1 MNPLMLIK
9 PLLGVAKPLLSL
21 GGGLLKNPV
30 VDLVVSKTKGAIE
43 HKLQKD
49 KIIRAK
55 EIEGATN
62 VDLALINAQKDS
74 IKDEVVTIT
83 FMLLLLGHFCP
94 WTQPYMER
102 GWEILKNAD
111 PMFWI
116 IMSIIVSA
124 SMGVTGINKIFKKK

>member
-9 PLLGVAKPLLSL
+9 PLLGIAKPLLGL
-21 GGGLLKNPV
+21 GGGLLNNPV
-30 VDLVVSKTKGAIE
+30 TKLITEKTVGAIN
-43 HKLQKD
+43 HKIEKD

-55 EIEGATN
+55 EIEGATT
-62 VDLALINAQKDS
+62 VDVALINAQKDS

-83 FMLLLLGHFCP
+83 FMLILVCHFIP
-94 WTQPYMER
+94 YTQPYMAR

-116 IMSIIVSA
+116 IISIIVSA

>member
-9 PLLGVAKPLLSL
+9 PLLGIAKPLLGL
-21 GGGLLKNPV
+21 GGGLLNNPV
-30 VDLVVSKTKGAIE
+30 TKLIGEKTLGAIN
-43 HKLQKD
+43 HKIQKD

-55 EIEGATN
+55 EIEGATT
-62 VDLALINAQKDS
+62 VDVALINAQKDS

-83 FMLLLLGHFCP
+83 FMLILVCHFIP
-94 WTQPYMER
+94 YTQPYMAR

-116 IMSIIVSA
+116 IISIIVSA

>member
-9 PLLGVAKPLLSL
+9 PLLGIAKPLLGL
-21 GGGLLKNPV
+21 GGGLLNNPV
-30 VDLVVSKTKGAIE
+30 TKLITEKTVGAIN
-43 HKLQKD
+43 HKIEKD

-55 EIEGATN
+55 EIEGATT
-62 VDLALINAQKDS
+62 VDVALINAQKDS
-74 IKDEVVTIT
+74 IKDEVVTVT
-83 FMLLLLGHFCP
+83 FMLILVCHFIP
-94 WTQPYMER
+94 YTQPYMAR

-116 IMSIIVSA
+116 IISIIVSA

>member
-9 PLLGVAKPLLSL
+9 PLLGIAKPLLGL
-21 GGGLLKNPV
+21 GGGLLNNPV
-30 VDLVVSKTKGAIE
+30 TKLIGEKTLGAIN
-43 HKLQKD
+43 HKIQKD

-55 EIEGATN
+55 EIEGATT
-62 VDLALINAQKDS
+62 VDVALINAQKDS
-74 IKDEVVTIT
+74 IKDEVVTVT
-83 FMLLLLGHFCP
+83 FMLILVCHFIP
-94 WTQPYMER
+94 YTQPYMAR

-116 IMSIIVSA
+116 IISIIVSA

>member
-9 PLLGVAKPLLSL
+9 PLLGIAKPLLGL
-21 GGGLLKNPV
+21 GGGLLNNPV
-30 VDLVVSKTKGAIE
+30 TKLIGEKTLGAIN
-43 HKLQKD
+43 HKIEKD

-55 EIEGATN
+55 EIEGATT
-62 VDLALINAQKDS
+62 VDVALINAQKDS
-74 IKDEVVTIT
+74 IKDEVVTVT
-83 FMLLLLGHFCP
+83 FMLILVCHFIP
-94 WTQPYMER
+94 YTQPYMAR

-116 IMSIIVSA
+116 IISIIVSA

>member
-9 PLLGVAKPLLSL
+9 PLLGIAKPLLGL
-21 GGGLLKNPV
+21 GGGLLNNPV
-30 VDLVVSKTKGAIE
+30 TKLIGEKTLGAIN
-43 HKLQKD
+43 HKIQKD

-55 EIEGATN
+55 EIEGATT
-62 VDLALINAQKDS
+62 VDVALINAQKDS

-83 FMLLLLGHFCP
+83 FMLILVCHFCP

-116 IMSIIVSA
+116 IISIIVSA